1 VEYKVGQV
9 LYMTNPKSLKI
20 IPVQVIEEVTRTT
33 LNGVEKTHMIQLPDS
48 KKTIADINTITGE
61 LFEDVSILRST
72 MINNAT
78 ESIDKMIS
86 MTRQL
91 AKEAYKI
98 EITTDLKEHD
108 VQAEANNDIIM
119 VDLGNGV
126 KAKMKTTELKKVNN

>member
-1 VEYKVGQV
+1 MEYKVGQV